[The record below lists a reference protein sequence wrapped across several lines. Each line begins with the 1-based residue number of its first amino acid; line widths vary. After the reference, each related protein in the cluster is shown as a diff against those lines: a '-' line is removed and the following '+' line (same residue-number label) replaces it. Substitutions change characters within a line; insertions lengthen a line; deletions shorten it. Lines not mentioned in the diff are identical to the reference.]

1 MTEATE
7 TAQYSVLCGRKAL
20 HYPDVSARAL
30 RAGRVMMIMIKN
42 RQFWGCFASTVGIE
56 CKLSLRKRGNAENP
70 RAIKRGQKKAG

>member
-30 RAGRVMMIMIKN
+30 RAGRVMMIMMKN
-42 RQFWGCFASTVGIE
+42 RPFSGCFASTVGIHRHS
-56 CKLSLRKRGNAENP
+56 SLRKRENAENT
-70 RAIKRGQKKAG
+70 RAIKRGPTEAR